1 MGSEQENAFTPTE
14 EQKRASLRKFW
25 QEKLLTK
32 FTMLEYMGCPS
43 PRGVVEAL
51 AKVMSTTG
59 QGLSLDNSTMGHVLL
74 LMAQSYAAGLLN
86 GGEPTDSGACDP
98 PNACNTHGRCWTH
111 SEVALCDM
119 NGCEEPASIG
129 PFVFEAMADAERPAP
144 TPKGP
149 EPAVLRCTNGHAM
162 TVNTATEWE
171 QCITCGG
178 PLALSTAEAAPKGGT
193 PELCGQCG
201 GDGYLSDDT
210 ACLGCAGT
218 GKAKD
223 VAPEPPAAPLDDNAL
238 GQTQGERRAF
248 ELGVAEGLRRAPE
261 FHASFESA
269 REEGLAAA
277 PLEPEPECTGRTA
290 FWCPVHGDCTCTRDV
305 EGECMFDAADCPLH
319 NDTSQHAEDD
329 EGPAAAAPLGAG
341 PVQMQRIREGL
352 DAWASKL
359 LADRSDETV
368 EAAVRA
374 LWLYRDTLPQAETP
388 SDHLEKTIRHEEGQA
403 DNVPS
408 APHGGPDGD
417 EFGEDDDP
425 PPGYEVRSIHDKH
438 AGGYTEQARL
448 EEWEGERHTYRSDAV
463 AEAWAHARNSAAALE
478 RIAGAPQ
485 GEAGPHGEC
494 RWPRVWAERNADRD
508 REGAG
513 PLYCFDDGDGN
524 AVIANDLTEAVRE
537 AFGAQGEAAG
547 PPVSLVAL
555 AARIRSEHDLAP
567 VRADID
573 ARPWG
578 AIGWTLNQLNNRCV
592 SVYERLRAVSLTE
605 PASPHQGSAESASAP
620 ARPSAMAASW
630 WPTTVDRIECDECG
644 EPFQPY
650 DQVRP
655 VAWAHVECPEWER
668 PDPSPAP
675 RRVVARVTAT
685 TERVIPPI
693 TPEPHQGS
701 GTAEERSIA
710 AHGDWCSRCGL
721 DGHEGKDCDGF
732 GLRHRYEHS
741 VVDVATRIQHSLS
754 GSGDP
759 LTDREMWR
767 LVKWLEWRV
776 GDGWAPGLPG
786 WMTFDEAVRR
796 LANAALGAGL
806 AHIAEPGWGVASGF
820 AGPAPE
826 PTYVPK
832 VGDRVAAWR
841 GFADD
846 DSDAGWRADM
856 VKCIGCAGTV
866 GDLAKDGTA
875 LVALVAFDN
884 GDKWW
889 WLCAALRPTSEPGEG
904 GAS

>member
-1 MGSEQENAFTPTE
+1 MTTTLYEHTDDDGDTFSIE
-14 EQKRASLRKFW
+14 
-25 QEKLLTK
+25 
-32 FTMLEYMGCPS
+32 GC
-43 PRGVVEAL
+43 
-51 AKVMSTTG
+51 
-59 QGLSLDNSTMGHVLL
+59 DD
-74 LMAQSYAAGLLN
+74 
-86 GGEPTDSGACDP
+86 GGFLVTVIDADDKMTLVQ
-98 PNACNTHGRCWTH
+98 A
-111 SEVALCDM
+111 
-119 NGCEEPASIG
+119 PAD
-129 PFVFEAMADAERPAP
+129 E
-144 TPKGP
+144 TPK
-149 EPAVLRCTNGHAM
+149 
-162 TVNTATEWE
+162 
-171 QCITCGG
+171 
-178 PLALSTAEAAPKGGT
+178 
-193 PELCGQCG
+193 
-201 GDGYLSDDT
+201 
-210 ACLGCAGT
+210 
-218 GKAKD
+218 
-223 VAPEPPAAPLDDNAL
+223 
-238 GQTQGERRAF
+238 
-248 ELGVAEGLRRAPE
+248 
-261 FHASFESA
+261 
-269 REEGLAAA
+269 LAAA
-277 PLEPEPECTGRTA
+277 VALLRRDIKPAKP
-290 FWCPVHGDCTCTRDV
+290 TRDV

-485 GEAGPHGEC
+485 GEARADFE
-494 RWPRVWAERNADRD
+494 RWKKLFVESFLQAVPGLTVAEQVEALARLMQVDPERLPVVVTPNTLPVSP
-508 REGAG
+508 AG
-513 PLYCFDDGDGN
+513 
-524 AVIANDLTEAVRE
+524 T
-537 AFGAQGEAAG
+537 QGEAAG
-547 PPVSLVAL
+547 PPGVMPRCPSTCDGDRCDRKAGHKGSHTLGSTFWIVDDREMQDDREAAVAVERHEDATL
-555 AARIRSEHDLAP
+555 IAP
-567 VRADID
+567 EGYTQ
-573 ARPWG
+573 P
-578 AIGWTLNQLNNRCV
+578 
-592 SVYERLRAVSLTE
+592 

-630 WPTTVDRIECDECG
+630 WPTTVDRIECDDCG
-644 EPFQPY
+644 EPFRPY

-655 VAWAHVECPEWER
+655 VAWAHVECPETER
-668 PDPSPAP
+668 PEPPPGP
-675 RRVVARVTAT
+675 RKVVARVTAT
-685 TERVIPPI
+685 VERVIPPI

-701 GTAEERSIA
+701 AEDDDEEPDTRPRCESCDEVLDYDEADVGVTVVRGYYCPSGCKPSEPHQGSGTAEPA
-710 AHGDWCSRCGL
+710 VL
-721 DGHEGKDCDGF
+721 
-732 GLRHRYEHS
+732 
-741 VVDVATRIQHSLS
+741 
-754 GSGDP
+754 
-759 LTDREMWR
+759 
-767 LVKWLEWRV
+767 
-776 GDGWAPGLPG
+776 
-786 WMTFDEAVRR
+786 FDEDG
-796 LANAALGAGL
+796 AATD
-806 AHIAEPGWGVASGF
+806 V
-820 AGPAPE
+820 
-826 PTYVPK
+826 VPK